1 MPSAAAMSERAF
13 ARLHCLQATFR
24 AAHSVSTDERGG
36 GTWRTK
42 KRPKKRLTGI
52 TRGLVGPA
60 QRNLRLCNGQVGRDE
75 GGLSRDSRPPSLD
88 LLQLR
93 ALPPCLVLT
102 CLVLFSRSA
111 PIRLHCGSIYLAN
124 MTPGQTEFAIWLDLL
139 NGTLLKCSSDAYT
152 TSN

>member
-1 MPSAAAMSERAF
+1 M
-13 ARLHCLQATFR
+13 
-24 AAHSVSTDERGG
+24 
-36 GTWRTK
+36 
-42 KRPKKRLTGI
+42 TGVEVKI
-52 TRGLVGPA
+52 TRVLVGPA
-60 QRNLRLCNGQVGRDE
+60 QGNLRLCSNRQVGRNE

-93 ALPPCLVLT
+93 ALPPCLVLA

-111 PIRLHCGSIYLAN
+111 AIRLHCGSIYLAN

>member
-1 MPSAAAMSERAF
+1 MPPSVPSAAALSERAF
-13 ARLHCLQATFR
+13 APLHCLQATFR

-75 GGLSRDSRPPSLD
+75 GGLSRDSRPPSLN
-88 LLQLR
+88 LLQQLG
-93 ALPPCLVLT
+93 ALPPLVPCPGLPCAVLT
-102 CLVLFSRSA
+102 L
-111 PIRLHCGSIYLAN
+111 GSDPFTLR
-124 MTPGQTEFAIWLDLL
+124 LDLFGKHDTRSNRVCHL
-139 NGTLLKCSSDAYT
+139 VGFIEWD
-152 TSN
+152 TSQVQQ